1 MPSHPSGPLVAFR
14 IVDDRFPLLDGGGA
28 FKTGGRWN
36 SKGRYVIYAGLGFA
50 IALLEKLARTRIGK
64 VPAGQQFAEIFIPA
78 DVSVEEVGPSDVPG
92 WNDPGYGPS
101 RAFGDT
107 WYDSRRSLIL
117 IVPSHPAM
125 GLERNV
131 LINQL
136 HPEFGSV
143 RTARPRPI
151 VWDGRLFARLP

>member
-14 IVDDRFPLLDGGGA
+14 IADDRFPLLDGGGA

-64 VPAGQQFAEIFIPA
+64 VPAGQHFAEIFIPA

-92 WNDPGYGPS
+92 
-101 RAFGDT
+101 
-107 WYDSRRSLIL
+107 
-117 IVPSHPAM
+117 
-125 GLERNV
+125 
-131 LINQL
+131 
-136 HPEFGSV
+136 
-143 RTARPRPI
+143 
-151 VWDGRLFARLP
+151 